1 MQRAAEGDVHLLQAA
16 ADAEQGYAARD
27 TGLRQRQRQTVALQV
42 VGFVA
47 GVRFGAKMR
56 RMDVGAGAG
65 QHHAVDH
72 VQQRADI
79 GDFGAAGE
87 HQRQRAG
94 DFGDRAKIALSGH
107 LRRKSIL
114 DAIGV
119 CDHTD
124 HRPPHCMASNLR
136 SRIIFGR
143 SCLPAR
149 TGSICH
155 AAARACIAIS
165 A

>member
-1 MQRAAEGDVHLLQAA
+1 MPNS
-16 ADAEQGYAARD
+16 GYAARD
-27 TGLRQRQRQTVALQV
+27 AGLRQRQRQAVALQV

-47 GVRFGAKMR
+47 GVRLGAEMR
-56 RMDVGAGAG
+56 RVNIGAGAG
-65 QHHAVDH
+65 QHHAVDRI
-72 VQQRADI
+72 QQRADI

-94 DFGDRAKIALSGH
+94 DFGHRAKISLAGH

-124 HRPPHCMASNLR
+124 HRPPHCMASNLTSQI
-136 SRIIFGR
+136 SRRCG

-149 TGSICH
+149 AGSICH